1 MVFST
6 TIPTIAAQENEASK
20 LSQKELK
27 KANVAA
33 AEKAPII
40 YREPWAKFIRPIT
53 PKISVNPAD
62 NKNSMKPNCNPFRNC
77 SINNS
82 AVIFIE
88 IQNTISC

>member
-6 TIPTIAAQENEASK
+6 TIPTIAAQENEANK

-40 YREPWAKFIRPIT
+40 YKEPWAKFIRPIN
-53 PKISVNPAD
+53 PKINVNPD
-62 NKNSMKPNCNPFRNC
+62 DIKNSMKQNCNPFRNC

-82 AVIFIE
+82 AVIFIK